1 VSDQISFGNQL
12 QFFNSIDWVLSNTLA
27 ADSNHINKFG
37 DECHSSTKAF
47 IPPKKDVNIV
57 IGH

>member
-27 ADSNHINKFG
+27 THLNHMNMNG
-37 DECHSSTKAF
+37 DECHSSTKAL
-47 IPPKKDVNIV
+47 IPPKKDVNLV